1 MGFEEMLVAII
12 GTIAGVGLLGFVIAK
27 ITGLIKA
34 WINRN
39 KGGYDEETFNRL
51 AKAFMQHK
59 KDTER
64 RLKNLEAIIA
74 EEEHETAE
82 KTRQISEPKSTIEI
96 EDDERES
103 QSESE
108 SDEQTADNKLR
119 NMLKN

>member
-1 MGFEEMLVAII
+1 MVVAII
-12 GTIAGVGLLGFVIAK
+12 GTVAGVGLLGFVIAK
-27 ITGLIKA
+27 ITGLIQA
-34 WINRN
+34 WINRK

-64 RLKNLEAIIA
+64 RLQNLEAIIS
-74 EEEHETAE
+74 EEENEE
-82 KTRQISEPKSTIEI
+82 QPRQISEPKQTIEI

-103 QSESE
+103 GQQQGSGDS
-108 SDEQTADNKLR
+108 KLR

>member
-1 MGFEEMLVAII
+1 MSFEEMLVAII
-12 GTIAGVGLLGFVIAK
+12 GTVAGVGLLGFVIAK

-59 KDTER
+59 KDTEQ
-64 RLKNLEAIIA
+64 RLQNLEAIIS
-74 EEEHETAE
+74 EEGESS
-82 KTRQISEPKSTIEI
+82 KKSRQISEPKDTIEI

-103 QSESE
+103 ESE
-108 SDEQTADNKLR
+108 RNEQAADNKLR